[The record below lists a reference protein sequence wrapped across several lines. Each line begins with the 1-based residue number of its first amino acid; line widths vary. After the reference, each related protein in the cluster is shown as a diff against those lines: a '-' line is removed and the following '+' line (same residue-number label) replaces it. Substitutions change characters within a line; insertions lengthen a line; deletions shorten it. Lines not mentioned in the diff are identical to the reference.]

1 MSPNYHM
8 GIIKVSSK
16 SIQNEIRVEK
26 RGFRDKAR
34 RRRKYHVKIR
44 KKGGR
49 FQWLMKKVDTKN
61 DPCKQAG
68 KLHR

>member
-1 MSPNYHM
+1 MKFASKKGNFATRLGEEG
-8 GIIKVSSK
+8 GISCKIK
-16 SIQNEIRVEK
+16 
-26 RGFRDKAR
+26 
-34 RRRKYHVKIR
+34 

-68 KLHR
+68 KLRR